1 MSSDNV
7 KNLISRREFISLAGC
22 AAAAPLIGYANDYN
36 SVDQIALGST
46 KSTEIRKKQPN
57 VLFVFTDQERF
68 FDQYP
73 KGFELPGHERL
84 KNRGISFNSHYCPA
98 VMCTS
103 SRAVLLTGLQT
114 PDNRMFEN
122 ADMPYVKALSTKIP
136 SIGHMLRKAGYYTAY
151 KGKWHLNREF
161 ETAKPTHLFTNNM
174 DAYGFSDFELPY
186 DGLAHA
192 SGGYMQD
199 QRITSGAITW
209 MRENGQQLNA
219 QDKPWALFVSLINPH
234 DIMYFNTDLPGQS
247 VQDNGRLLMHAARAP
262 DYPSYRKSWDAKLS
276 PTLMQPF
283 LGRPSAHLEFD
294 KAWSY
299 ALGRIPMEADRWKRF
314 NDFYLNSIQAVDA
327 QLSRLVDEL
336 DSLGLFDN
344 TIVVFTSDHG
354 EMGGAHGLRGKGPFA
369 YQEAIHLPLII
380 SHPDA
385 KSGKECT
392 ALTGHIDLAPTL
404 LSMCGVS
411 KDRSSDYAGRELPGK
426 DFSALFNK
434 PNQAETN
441 EINEAVLFTYS
452 GLATNDSELIRIIAD
467 AKANG
472 KDPKSAVKDLGY
484 KPNMKKRGSLRSAFD
499 GRYKF
504 TRYFSPIERNR
515 PTNLDD
521 LYRFNDVELF
531 DLKTDPAEVNNL
543 AMNREQNSQLI
554 LTMSEKLEAQIKTQ
568 IGVDNGREMP
578 NIDGIKWQ
586 IDQVD
591 L

>member
-1 MSSDNV
+1 
-7 KNLISRREFISLAGC
+7 
-22 AAAAPLIGYANDYN
+22 
-36 SVDQIALGST
+36 
-46 KSTEIRKKQPN
+46 
-57 VLFVFTDQERF
+57 
-68 FDQYP
+68 
-73 KGFELPGHERL
+73 
-84 KNRGISFNSHYCPA
+84 
-98 VMCTS
+98 
-103 SRAVLLTGLQT
+103 
-114 PDNRMFEN
+114 
-122 ADMPYVKALSTKIP
+122 
-136 SIGHMLRKAGYYTAY
+136 
-151 KGKWHLNREF
+151 
-161 ETAKPTHLFTNNM
+161 
-174 DAYGFSDFELPY
+174 
-186 DGLAHA
+186 
-192 SGGYMQD
+192 
-199 QRITSGAITW
+199 
-209 MRENGQQLNA
+209 
-219 QDKPWALFVSLINPH
+219 
-234 DIMYFNTDLPGQS
+234 
-247 VQDNGRLLMHAARAP
+247 
-262 DYPSYRKSWDAKLS
+262 
-276 PTLMQPF
+276 
-283 LGRPSAHLEFD
+283 
-294 KAWSY
+294 
-299 ALGRIPMEADRWKRF
+299 
-314 NDFYLNSIQAVDA
+314 
-327 QLSRLVDEL
+327 
-336 DSLGLFDN
+336 
-344 TIVVFTSDHG
+344 
-354 EMGGAHGLRGKGPFA
+354 
-369 YQEAIHLPLII
+369 
-380 SHPDA
+380 
-385 KSGKECT
+385 
-392 ALTGHIDLAPTL
+392 
-404 LSMCGVS
+404 MCGVS